1 MSDHILAALRS
12 GQAAEAL
19 SLAEAQL
26 AEQPEL
32 AENHYWQAL
41 ALQSLGRKDEA
52 LAAIDAAIA
61 RAPERGDF
69 PMTRSVMLLGAGD
82 PVQAQSGLMD
92 ALALNPNYLPA
103 YVGLIHI
110 AVGQNN
116 LAEAARLVRLAERVD
131 AEDADVLIAYGSLL
145 QAQGDADGAL
155 AKYTRA
161 SERNPDSVLA
171 LSSLGN
177 AYLQKGMPS
186 FAVQALNRA
195 SSLSPAQRLAE
206 AFETVAQGRQR
217 AVCIQPFAQ

>member
-116 LAEAARLVRLAERVD
+116 LAEAARLVRLAEQLHANWV
-131 AEDADVLIAYGSLL
+131 
-145 QAQGDADGAL
+145 
-155 AKYTRA
+155 
-161 SERNPDSVLA
+161 
-171 LSSLGN
+171 
-177 AYLQKGMPS
+177 
-186 FAVQALNRA
+186 
-195 SSLSPAQRLAE
+195 
-206 AFETVAQGRQR
+206 
-217 AVCIQPFAQ
+217 

>member
-1 MSDHILAALRS
+1 MSDHILAALRN

-19 SLAEAQL
+19 DLAEAQL

-145 QAQGDADGAL
+145 QAQGDADGAQL
-155 AKYTRA
+155 DRK
-161 SERNPDSVLA
+161 SV
-171 LSSLGN
+171 
-177 AYLQKGMPS
+177 
-186 FAVQALNRA
+186 V
-195 SSLSPAQRLAE
+195 
-206 AFETVAQGRQR
+206 
-217 AVCIQPFAQ
+217 